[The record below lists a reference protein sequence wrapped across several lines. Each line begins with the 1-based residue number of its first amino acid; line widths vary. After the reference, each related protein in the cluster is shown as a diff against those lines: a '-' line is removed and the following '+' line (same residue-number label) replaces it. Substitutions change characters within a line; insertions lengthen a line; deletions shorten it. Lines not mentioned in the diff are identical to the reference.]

1 VAADRFLAGWLG
13 RRFCELRVGAG
24 SQFVWTSVRPKFTV
38 GLGQFQELD
47 GEFRPGLSRHRRVA
61 LQLLACSNQFALC
74 FHSGAE
80 PFPCTISTDGRS
92 ANRQCTVVNEVN
104 YTLVNAIL
112 NYPVYLATVK
122 ACGADGSNCTAT
134 GSAPVCKFLN
144 HGALIPGANV
154 ISTFDPGSV
163 EEIVEAIDAGP
174 GAATTCPKAVTPLV

>member
-1 VAADRFLAGWLG
+1 
-13 RRFCELRVGAG
+13 
-24 SQFVWTSVRPKFTV
+24 
-38 GLGQFQELD
+38 
-47 GEFRPGLSRHRRVA
+47 
-61 LQLLACSNQFALC
+61 
-74 FHSGAE
+74 
-80 PFPCTISTDGRS
+80 
-92 ANRQCTVVNEVN
+92 VNEVN